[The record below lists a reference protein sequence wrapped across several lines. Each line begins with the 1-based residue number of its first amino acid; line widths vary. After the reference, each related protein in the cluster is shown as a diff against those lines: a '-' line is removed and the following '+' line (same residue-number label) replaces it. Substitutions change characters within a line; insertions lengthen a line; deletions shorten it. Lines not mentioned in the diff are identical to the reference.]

1 MLAKA
6 FFESVR
12 NCRKTTDVAE
22 ENRDV
27 FEMRIEVDFFGDYG
41 LRNARVCEARDHV
54 QDFALVFCASFQN
67 ADFVFSLEFELIKKT
82 GVEIALVDFI
92 YDLGECLQ
100 RFAQRFCEEVNYQDS
115 KCHDRKHDTDI
126 SVSDSLYT
134 FKNYRSFYNSYYAA
148 ASDSEFM
155 KSTDIFIAI
164 FIFVWKLAIVART

>member
-12 NCRKTTDVAE
+12 NCRKPPDVAE

-27 FEMRIEVDFFGDYG
+27 FEMRIKIDFFGDYG
-41 LRNARVCEARDHV
+41 LRNALVREARDHV
-54 QDFALVFCASFQN
+54 QNFALVFCASFQDT
-67 ADFVFSLEFELIKKT
+67 DFVFSLEFELIKKLC
-82 GVEIALVDFI
+82 VEISFVDFVH
-92 YDLGECLQ
+92 DFGECLQ
-100 RFAQRFCEEVNYQDS
+100 RLAQGFCEKVNYQDC